1 MSDTTLTV
9 TLEAARRILYAK
21 ALELS
26 SSWDKTKS
34 AAVSQTIA
42 RRLGESARPETFL
55 KERATAI
62 FEAAGLTNIDTL
74 TKEKGLS
81 FSLLASLAFL
91 ISFAAGALTDKL
103 TSTAAFINLLSFPF
117 WGVIAWNLL
126 IYLVLFLGAIG
137 ILRKPLFPIRQML
150 TGIRLA
156 RLPFFSGRLKTE
168 AVFQESLAKLTAP
181 IYKKETTALLHLAA
195 IAFALGLIAS
205 LALRGF
211 STAFVVG
218 WESTWFAEN
227 VAAVKNFID
236 WTYGLVPAIGP
247 ITALP
252 DLSVL
257 ESIRADRLPYLQESV
272 SAAPWLLRMMVLL
285 VVLVIFPRFVLLL
298 TALAG
303 VRYSK
308 HHVKL
313 DASEPYFADVLR
325 YGKESISLGGLQ
337 FVTDLKGSDAT
348 HASLSELSSLWG
360 NTELRIHRID
370 MDAPPYELPKIEVGP
385 VRTVV
390 LLVLDAT
397 VTAEEELAGLLFK
410 EAHNAMENREDL
422 LYAALLDMR
431 RFSSRSKVYPERLA
445 ERKETWTHFATQH
458 GITLFFLEENP
469 LELVRSMREWAT
481 SYAPNAPKAVTG
493 HE

>member
-9 TLEAARRILYAK
+9 TLQAARRILYAK
-21 ALELS
+21 ALEES
-26 SSWDKTKS
+26 ASWDKTKS

-42 RRLGESARPETFL
+42 RRLGESARAETFL
-55 KERATAI
+55 KERSTAI
-62 FEAAGLTNIDTL
+62 FEAAGIANIDTL

-81 FSLLASLAFL
+81 FGLLASLAFL

-103 TSTAAFINLLSFPF
+103 TSTSSFINLLSFPF

-126 IYLVLFLGAIG
+126 IYLVLFLGAVG
-137 ILRKPLFPIRQML
+137 LVRKPFCPIRQAL
-150 TGIRLA
+150 TALRHA
-156 RLPFFSGRLKTE
+156 RFNPFSGHAKVE
-168 AVFQESLAKLTAP
+168 ASFRAAIAKLSYP
-181 IYKKETTALLHLAA
+181 IYKKETAALLHLAA

-285 VVLVIFPRFVLLL
+285 TAFVIFPRLVLFLVS
-298 TALAG
+298 LAG
-303 VRYSK
+303 IRYTK
-308 HHVKL
+308 NHLKL
-313 DASEPYFADVLR
+313 DATEPYFADVLR
-325 YGKESISLGGLQ
+325 YGKESISLGALQ
-337 FVTDLKGSDAT
+337 FVMGVKGPDAT
-348 HASLSELSSLWG
+348 HASLAELSLLWG
-360 NTELRIHRID
+360 NTELHID
-370 MDAPPYELPKIEVGP
+370 TLDFDAPPFTLPEVKVSP

-390 LLVLDAT
+390 LIVLDAT
-397 VTAEEELAGLLFK
+397 VTAEEELAGALFEKAK
-410 EAHNAMENREDL
+410 EAMKEREDL
-422 LYAALLDMR
+422 LYAALLDMT

-445 ERKETWTHFATQH
+445 ERKETWTHFATQY
-458 GITLFFLEENP
+458 GLTLFFLEENP
-469 LELVRSMREWAT
+469 LELVRNMREWAT
-481 SYAPNAPKAVTG
+481 SYAPNATKVITG
-493 HE
+493 TH

>member
-1 MSDTTLTV
+1 MSDTILTV

-21 ALELS
+21 AIEES
-26 SSWDKTKS
+26 PDWDKAKS
-34 AAVSQTIA
+34 AALSQTIA

-55 KERATAI
+55 KERAAAI
-62 FEAAGLTNIDTL
+62 FEAAGISNAEAL

-81 FSLLASLAFL
+81 FGVFATLAFL
-91 ISFAAGALTDKL
+91 VSFALGALTDKL
-103 TSTAAFINLLSFPF
+103 TSSAGFINLLSFPF
-117 WGVIAWNLL
+117 WGVIAWNLF
-126 IYLVLFLGAIG
+126 IYLVLFLGALG
-137 ILRKPLFPIRQML
+137 LVKKPLFPIRQAL
-150 TGIRLA
+150 TSIRLA
-156 RLPFFSGRLKTE
+156 RFQLFSGRIKRE
-168 AVFQESLAKLTAP
+168 ASYHAALVKLAYP

-195 IAFALGLIAS
+195 IAFVLGLIAS

-227 VAAVKNFID
+227 VSAVKNFID

-285 VVLVIFPRFVLLL
+285 VVFVILPRFVLFLMTL
-298 TALAG
+298 IGL
-303 VRYSK
+303 RYTKS
-308 HHVKL
+308 HLKL
-313 DASEPYFADVLR
+313 NAEDPYFADVLR
-325 YGKESISLGGLQ
+325 YGKESISLGALQ
-337 FVTDLKGSDAT
+337 FVTGLKGDAAT
-348 HASLSELSSLWG
+348 HASLAEISSLWG
-360 NTELRIHRID
+360 NTELTIHQID
-370 MDAPPYELPKIEVGP
+370 LDVAPFELPKVPKGS

-397 VTAEEELAGLLFK
+397 VTAEEELTGILFK
-410 EAHNAMENREDL
+410 EAQEEMKTREDL

-431 RFSSRSKVYPERLA
+431 RFSSRSKFYPERLT
-445 ERKETWTHFATQH
+445 ERKETWLHFATRY

-469 LELVRSMREWAT
+469 LELVRNMREWAT
-481 SYAPNAPKAVTG
+481 SYVPKVAKDVTG
-493 HE
+493 TH

>member
-9 TLEAARRILYAK
+9 TLEDARRILYAK
-21 ALELS
+21 ALEES
-26 SSWDKTKS
+26 DSWDKTKS

-42 RRLGESARPETFL
+42 RRLGESARAETFL
-55 KERATAI
+55 KERAAAI
-62 FEAAGLTNIDTL
+62 FEAAGLSHTEAL
-74 TKEKGLS
+74 TKEKGFS
-81 FSLLASLAFL
+81 FGILASLAFL

-103 TSTAAFINLLSFPF
+103 SSSAAFINLLSFPF

-126 IYLVLFLGAIG
+126 IYIVLFLGAIG

-150 TGIRLA
+150 TSLRLA
-156 RLPFFSGRLKTE
+156 RLPFFSGHRKTE
-168 AVFQESLAKLTAP
+168 AAFRASLAEISTP

-205 LALRGF
+205 MALRGF

-247 ITALP
+247 ITELP
-252 DLSVL
+252 DLSLL

-285 VVLVIFPRFVLLL
+285 TVFVIFPRLVLLL
-298 TALAG
+298 MTLVG
-303 VRYSK
+303 IGYSK
-308 HHVKL
+308 HHLKL
-313 DASEPYFADVLR
+313 NAEDPYFSQVLR
-325 YGKESISLGGLQ
+325 YGKESISLGALE
-337 FVTDLKGSDAT
+337 FVTGLKGSDAT
-348 HASLSELSSLWG
+348 HASLAELSSLWG
-360 NTELRIHRID
+360 NTQLRVHRID
-370 MDAPPYELPKIEVGP
+370 MDEPPFELPKVEVSP

-390 LLVLDAT
+390 ALVLDGTA
-397 VTAEEELAGLLFK
+397 TAEEELAGALFQK
-410 EAHNAMENREDL
+410 AHEAMENREDL

-431 RFSSRSKVYPERLA
+431 RFSLRSKVYPERLT

-458 GITLFFLEENP
+458 GITLFFLEEKP
-469 LELVRSMREWAT
+469 LELVRSMREWAS
-481 SYAPNAPKAVTG
+481 SYAPKVAKALAGPV
-493 HE
+493 